1 MCAAG
6 NCTHV
11 CIYDIVKWWSNLR
24 ELQECSFANT
34 KLQRS
39 VTHDKVLSLS
49 KWLISFEKKNHSRK
63 IRNFI
68 EFWLLFK
75 FQSYNWFSGW
85 LRSTW
90 VDSGWLELT
99 PVDFSWLGLTQVDL
113 GWLGLTWVDL
123 GWLGLTWV
131 DFLSQ
136 IIQCGRFAKTWLGCI
151 AKPFYSTWAIFIH
164 KCE

>member
-1 MCAAG
+1 MWLNAVFQSIIMREKHFCRVCSRKLHTRLHLWYCKMMKQFARAAG
-6 NCTHV
+6 MLFCKYKVAEKRYTWQSVSFIKMTHFL
-11 CIYDIVKWWSNLR
+11 W
-24 ELQECSFANT
+24 
-34 KLQRS
+34 
-39 VTHDKVLSLS
+39 
-49 KWLISFEKKNHSRK
+49 KKKIHSRK

-75 FQSYNWFSGW
+75 FQSYDWFSGW
-85 LRSTW
+85 LRLTW

-131 DFLSQ
+131 DLGWLS
-136 IIQCGRFAKTWLGCI
+136 
-151 AKPFYSTWAIFIH
+151 
-164 KCE
+164 